1 MKPLKFGNS
10 IFRSKGTQGPDPS
23 ADKTV
28 RIAALD
34 RLAGR
39 QITLKEGDIL
49 PLNEV
54 NRSLDWEAT
63 GGEIVV
69 PISAI
74 TGILE
79 GRATIKAHELRKLSS
94 NFVSPD
100 TEDEA
105 EFKLSLQAVVCQ
117 IQDLLDLSEAKKPE
131 DPVYETPFTVIASED
146 DARLADR
153 KRKRG
158 EKLAEGAAPM
168 HTKAAE
174 LVDPV
179 KPGSPE
185 ATERP
190 IINLSALRSLAKER
204 VQETPGL
211 ENPLSIANQN
221 QRDKVEAE
229 QDVSQNGKKA
239 EHPIPSDA
247 AKTSQRKLKVLE
259 LPAPG
264 VNQSG
269 PGEESPQSNK
279 PPEPDPVEA
288 ATSPAAPSELRK
300 LARSL
305 NLVEPPV
312 LDEDLTRQGMERLQ
326 DIFMTSQTLDG
337 RTVAA
342 LVQDLPGVTGAL
354 IMLQGGVLLGGQL
367 PESCNQEA
375 ALQAPELL
383 KRFVDFVDAVLGS
396 GTNFIA
402 VSAATP
408 LSLVVSGEIVL
419 VVSHRSKKLPPGLA
433 RRLTET
439 ADALNLIYGRE
450 GKWTP
455 PVIQQR

>member
-10 IFRSKGTQGPDPS
+10 IFRSKGGQRSDPS

-28 RIAALD
+28 RIGTPD

-49 PLNEV
+49 PLSKA

-74 TGILE
+74 AGILE

-94 NFVSPD
+94 NLVSAD
-100 TEDEA
+100 TADEA
-105 EFKLSLQAVVCQ
+105 EFKLSLQAVVRQ
-117 IQDLLDLSEAKKPE
+117 IQDLLDPPEAKMPA

-158 EKLAEGAAPM
+158 GGPAEGAVPI

-174 LVDPV
+174 LVDAA
-179 KPGSPE
+179 KPESPE
-185 ATERP
+185 AADRP
-190 IINLSALRSLAKER
+190 IITLSALRSLAKER
-204 VQETPGL
+204 FQETPGPEISL
-211 ENPLSIANQN
+211 PSDIQN
-221 QRDKVEAE
+221 QEDEVQAE
-229 QDVSQNGKKA
+229 QDVSKNGTEA
-239 EHPIPSDA
+239 DHPVPADT
-247 AKTSQRKLKVLE
+247 AKTSHRIIKVLE

-264 VNQSG
+264 VVPNG
-269 PGEESPQSNK
+269 PGEQSPQRTK
-279 PPEPDPVEA
+279 RLEPDPVEA
-288 ATSPAAPSELRK
+288 AALPAVPSERRK
-300 LARSL
+300 QAPAP
-305 NLVEPPV
+305 NEPPV
-312 LDEDLTRQGMERLQ
+312 LNGNLTRQAMERLQ

-337 RTVAA
+337 RTVAT
-342 LVQDLPGVTGAL
+342 LVQDLPDVTGAL

-408 LSLVVSGEIVL
+408 LSLVVSGEVVL

-439 ADALNLIYGRE
+439 ADALNLIYGSS
-450 GKWTP
+450 GLHL
-455 PVIQQR
+455 

>member
-10 IFRSKGTQGPDPS
+10 IFRSKGTQRSDPS

-39 QITLKEGDIL
+39 QITLKAGDIF
-49 PLNEV
+49 PLSEV
-54 NRSLDWEAT
+54 KRSLDWEAT

-79 GRATIKAHELRKLSS
+79 GRATIKAIELRRLSS
-94 NFVSPD
+94 SLVSPD
-100 TEDEA
+100 TVDEA
-105 EFKLSLQAVVCQ
+105 EFKLSLQAVVRQ
-117 IQDLLDLSEAKKPE
+117 IQDLLDLLEAKKPE

-153 KRKRG
+153 KRKREG
-158 EKLAEGAAPM
+158 GLAEGAGPN
-168 HTKAAE
+168 HTKAPE
-174 LVDPV
+174 LGETV
-179 KPGSPE
+179 KPE
-185 ATERP
+185 AVEAPDRP
-190 IINLSALRSLAKER
+190 VISLSALRSLAKER
-204 VQETPGL
+204 SQQAPGREFPHAIENQNRGEEVQE
-211 ENPLSIANQN
+211 
-221 QRDKVEAE
+221 E
-229 QDVSQNGKKA
+229 QDGSKNGKKV
-239 EHPIPSDA
+239 ELPISSA
-247 AKTSQRKLKVLE
+247 TAKTSQQKSKVLE
-259 LPAPG
+259 LPTLGADETG
-264 VNQSG
+264 S
-269 PGEESPQSNK
+269 GEESPQRNK
-279 PPEPDPVEA
+279 KPEPGPVEA
-288 ATSPAAPSELRK
+288 AALSEAPSELRK
-300 LARSL
+300 PTPKLD
-305 NLVEPPV
+305 LVEPPV
-312 LDEDLTRQGMERLQ
+312 LDEEFTRQGMERLQ

-342 LVQDLPGVTGAL
+342 LVQDLPSVTGAL

-408 LSLVVSGEIVL
+408 LSLVVSGEVVL

-439 ADALNLIYGRE
+439 ADALNLIYGTS
-450 GKWTP
+450 GL
-455 PVIQQR
+455 

>member
-1 MKPLKFGNS
+1 MQPLKFGNS
-10 IFRSKGTQGPDPS
+10 IFRSKGTQRSDPS

-49 PLNEV
+49 PLSEG

-74 TGILE
+74 TGVLE
-79 GRATIKAHELRKLSS
+79 GRATIKAIELRKLSS

-100 TEDEA
+100 TVDEA

-158 EKLAEGAAPM
+158 EGQADGAVPI
-168 HTKAAE
+168 
-174 LVDPV
+174 
-179 KPGSPE
+179 PGKQGAPE

-190 IINLSALRSLAKER
+190 IISLSALRSLAKER
-204 VQETPGL
+204 DQGTPGL

-221 QRDKVEAE
+221 QRDKVQAE
-229 QDVSQNGKKA
+229 QDVSKNGKEA

-247 AKTSQRKLKVLE
+247 AKASQRKIKVLK

-269 PGEESPQSNK
+269 PGEESPQSNNR
-279 PPEPDPVEA
+279 PEPDPVEA
-288 ATSPAAPSELRK
+288 AASPAASSELRK
-300 LARSL
+300 LARGL
-305 NLVEPPV
+305 NLVEPSV

-326 DIFMTSQTLDG
+326 DLFMTSQTLDG

-342 LVQDLPGVTGAL
+342 LVKDLPGVTGAL